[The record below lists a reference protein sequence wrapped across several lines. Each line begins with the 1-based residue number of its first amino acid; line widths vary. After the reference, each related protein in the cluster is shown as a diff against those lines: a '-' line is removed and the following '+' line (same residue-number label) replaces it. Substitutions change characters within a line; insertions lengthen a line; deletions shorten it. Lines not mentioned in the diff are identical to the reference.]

1 MKTVF
6 DRHVDPLLGVTAQ
19 RIEIEAWHWPCFQT
33 LLCCCMPGQLSLEVL
48 LVTDTQP
55 LRDHLKWH
63 TTVACKAL
71 NIQSFHM
78 VAQHEEGMISDLICW
93 LLVSQ
98 LERTLYSS
106 LQLTLQP
113 NQFTNI
119 RIMWPPAKWKSKSA
133 IWYNELIA
141 HETHEWIWF
150 YSQVCQW
157 TCNRS
162 LHSGGGF

>member
-1 MKTVF
+1 M
-6 DRHVDPLLGVTAQ
+6 
-19 RIEIEAWHWPCFQT
+19 
-33 LLCCCMPGQLSLEVL
+33 
-48 LVTDTQP
+48 
-55 LRDHLKWH
+55 
-63 TTVACKAL
+63 
-71 NIQSFHM
+71 
-78 VAQHEEGMISDLICW
+78 
-93 LLVSQ
+93 LVSQ
-98 LERTLYSS
+98 LERTLYSI

-133 IWYNELIA
+133 IWYELIA

-162 LHSGGGF
+162 LHSGGGFGSIFLRSLCCRDLAWFVPQVVWAETDKLGCANVYFNVRLLLNWWWCEIGFFSQEASQPSFPYTNLVVCNYAIGGNLIGGSMYSEVFL

>member
-1 MKTVF
+1 M
-6 DRHVDPLLGVTAQ
+6 
-19 RIEIEAWHWPCFQT
+19 
-33 LLCCCMPGQLSLEVL
+33 
-48 LVTDTQP
+48 
-55 LRDHLKWH
+55 
-63 TTVACKAL
+63 
-71 NIQSFHM
+71 
-78 VAQHEEGMISDLICW
+78 
-93 LLVSQ
+93 LVSQ

-133 IWYNELIA
+133 IWYELIA

-162 LHSGGGF
+162 LHSGGGFKIDLFKITLDLVWFVAKVVWAETGKLGCANVYFNVRLLLNWWWCEIEAIKAFGVFSQEASQPSFPYTNLVVCNYAIGGNLIGGSMYSEVFL